1 MSEVRATLDAWRE
14 SGDDRF
20 DPVRYR
26 VIEAMAR
33 RAITHDGEAR
43 RVLDAKLVGLID
55 AYADDLAARAVRD
68 TAIGEME
75 SRPLAGLLDYIA
87 SKHEISTYPEMAA
100 LEFFRQTWNTIS
112 AEKQFKQSLAQVPG
126 NAGPLNSSSLV
137 HRALSLM
144 RESSPGYL
152 QQFLSYADAL
162 SWLEELSVASG
173 VSADKDTPRGAASN
187 KRLIKKKK

>member
-1 MSEVRATLDAWRE
+1 MSNVRATLDAWRE

-33 RAITHDGEAR
+33 RAMAYDGEAR

-55 AYADDLAARAVRD
+55 AYANDLAAHAMRD
-68 TAIGEME
+68 TVIGETE

-87 SKHEISTYPEMAA
+87 SKHETSTYPEMAA

-112 AEKQFKQSLAQVPG
+112 TEKQFKQSLAQVPG

-162 SWLEELSVASG
+162 SWLEELTVASG
-173 VSADKDTPRGAASN
+173 VTADKDTPRGAASN

>member
-1 MSEVRATLDAWRE
+1 MSKVRATLDAWRE

-20 DPVRYR
+20 DPVRFR

-33 RAITHDGEAR
+33 RAMAHDGEAR
-43 RVLDAKLVGLID
+43 RVLDEKLVKLID
-55 AYADDLAARAVRD
+55 AYADDLAAHAMRD
-68 TAIGEME
+68 TVIGD
-75 SRPLAGLLDYIA
+75 SKSGPLAGLLDYIA
-87 SKHEISTYPEMAA
+87 SKHATSSYPEMAA

-112 AEKQFKQSLAQVPG
+112 AEKQFKQSLARVPG

-162 SWLEELSVASG
+162 SWLEELTVASG